1 MTPRQMLVW
10 WLRVV
15 EGALRRHIASCSACS
30 ASQAARGAAERP
42 RPPECLSLEALMLA
56 PTVEPDYTRHVRPDA
71 PNYAAA
77 AWWLQTVW
85 PHAWGHESD
94 LYRECVAAS
103 LLARREMVAA
113 RELMS

>member
-10 WLRVV
+10 WLR
-15 EGALRRHIASCSACS
+15 GLRPTRRGVRASLLP
-30 ASQAARGAAERP
+30 P
-42 RPPECLSLEALMLA
+42 RPCLSLEALLLL

-85 PHAWGHESD
+85 NQAWGHESD

-103 LLARREMVAA
+103 LLGKRQMADA